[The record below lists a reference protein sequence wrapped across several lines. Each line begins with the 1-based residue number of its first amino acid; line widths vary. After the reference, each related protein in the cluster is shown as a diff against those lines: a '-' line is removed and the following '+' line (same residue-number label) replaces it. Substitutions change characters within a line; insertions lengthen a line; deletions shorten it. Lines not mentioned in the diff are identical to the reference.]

1 MEKEAVIGF
10 LGGIVVGAIGTFI
23 FLDRK
28 YKKVVDDVSR
38 DYDEYCD
45 SLEEE
50 LAHHCEDCQIK
61 NSDIIVDDDDYE
73 DDDEDDYPDYDRD
86 TLVAMLNAAATE
98 DEDSDED
105 PVDIDS
111 IRDENGIVSYD
122 KISAKKAEKQAKNA
136 KNEEKSEKNED
147 SEDENE
153 DSDSSEELEEREQ
166 DQYLEEDEMDE
177 PVISFITQDEY
188 NDDEEYDKLELTY
201 LEESDIFLTEDNE
214 KYNAYPAIG
223 GRQVL
228 QDGFEECGNG
238 SLYIRND
245 TLEMNFF
252 IVSDIRD
259 YDTYIKETSRKKKG

>member
-10 LGGIVVGAIGTFI
+10 LGGILVGAIGTFI

-73 DDDEDDYPDYDRD
+73 DGEDDDYPDYDRD

-98 DEDSDED
+98 DED

-122 KISAKKAEKQAKNA
+122 KISAKKAEKQAKKA
-136 KNEEKSEKNED
+136 ENEKKSEEIEE
-147 SEDENE
+147 SEE
-153 DSDSSEELEEREQ
+153 SDSSEELEGREQ
-166 DQYLEEDEMDE
+166 DQYLEEDEMNE

-201 LEESDIFLTEDNE
+201 LEESDIFLTEDKE

-245 TLEMNFF
+245 ALEMDFF

-259 YDTYIKETSRKKKG
+259 YDTYMKETSGKKKG